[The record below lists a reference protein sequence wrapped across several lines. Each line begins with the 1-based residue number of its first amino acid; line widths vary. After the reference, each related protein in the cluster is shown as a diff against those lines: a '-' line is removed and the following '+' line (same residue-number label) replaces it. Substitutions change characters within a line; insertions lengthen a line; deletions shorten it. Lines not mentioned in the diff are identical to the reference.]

1 MTDEQATAELK
12 YRLAKY
18 IILTLRDKG
27 MVTQQVAE
35 LAIRD
40 LCEQYHAMFFDR
52 HMEHLAGRCTIDIAT
67 SGKYLLPPLLPGNP
81 GNDPGLDGRKVC
93 DEETVTGLGNECR
106 ADQLGKNHRDG
117 VIEKLDGIAFILSE
131 GMFCVALHY

>member
-35 LAIRD
+35 LAM
-40 LCEQYHAMFFDR
+40 AFFAPF
-52 HMEHLAGRCTIDIAT
+52 LLGRTARKCCT
-67 SGKYLLPPLLPGNP
+67 G
-81 GNDPGLDGRKVC
+81 
-93 DEETVTGLGNECR
+93 
-106 ADQLGKNHRDG
+106 
-117 VIEKLDGIAFILSE
+117 
-131 GMFCVALHY
+131 

>member
-40 LCEQYHAMFFDR
+40 LCEQDHPFTYELEVHS
-52 HMEHLAGRCTIDIAT
+52 LW
-67 SGKYLLPPLLPGNP
+67 P
-81 GNDPGLDGRKVC
+81 
-93 DEETVTGLGNECR
+93 NE
-106 ADQLGKNHRDG
+106 
-117 VIEKLDGIAFILSE
+117 
-131 GMFCVALHY
+131 

>member
-40 LCEQYHAMFFDR
+40 LCEQYHPF
-52 HMEHLAGRCTIDIAT
+52 T
-67 SGKYLLPPLLPGNP
+67 Y
-81 GNDPGLDGRKVC
+81 
-93 DEETVTGLGNECR
+93 
-106 ADQLGKNHRDG
+106 
-117 VIEKLDGIAFILSE
+117 
-131 GMFCVALHY
+131 

>member
-1 MTDEQATAELK
+1 MTDEQATAEIK

-40 LCEQYHAMFFDR
+40 LCEQYHPFTYELEV
-52 HMEHLAGRCTIDIAT
+52 HSLW
-67 SGKYLLPPLLPGNP
+67 P
-81 GNDPGLDGRKVC
+81 
-93 DEETVTGLGNECR
+93 NE
-106 ADQLGKNHRDG
+106 
-117 VIEKLDGIAFILSE
+117 
-131 GMFCVALHY
+131 